1 MLIATQPEISCC
13 WWRVTQKE
21 TDVGGESAKEK
32 QMLVVTQQRETDV
45 GDDSASQKLMLVATQ
60 PERNGCW

>member
-13 WWRVTQKE
+13 WWRVTHKE

-45 GDDSASQKLMLVATQ
+45 GGDSAREKQMLVTTQ
-60 PERNGCW
+60 PPRN